1 MSKALPVVANL
12 AQLVEEATLRL
23 GLKAETRTISTAPI
37 TGEFFSISAVRSVTD
52 QVVTYPL
59 VLHKNHRNRMLT
71 LTAGKPFDFEQN
83 LQQFVNEKVKALELF
98 GSQTFAFNDSG
109 ELISIQEGLGEEV
122 LWSVTFSITS
132 VLENALRAA
141 HKLPLGSPEQIEI
154 NWIIGRFDAPQHLDM
169 QTPYLHLFAHEP
181 RYRIRKLSS
190 HTGYV
195 ALSNSS
201 NLEEEVIHAI
211 DYLEGVIN
219 E

>member
-1 MSKALPVVANL
+1 
-12 AQLVEEATLRL
+12 
-23 GLKAETRTISTAPI
+23 
-37 TGEFFSISAVRSVTD
+37 
-52 QVVTYPL
+52 
-59 VLHKNHRNRMLT
+59 
-71 LTAGKPFDFEQN
+71 
-83 LQQFVNEKVKALELF
+83 
-98 GSQTFAFNDSG
+98 
-109 ELISIQEGLGEEV
+109 LISIQEGLGEEV

-132 VLENALRAA
+132 VFENALRAA
-141 HKLPLGSPEQIEI
+141 HKLPLGSPEQLEV
-154 NWIIGRFDAPQHLDM
+154 NWIFARFDAPQHLDM

-190 HTGYV
+190 HSGYV

>member
-52 QVVTYPL
+52 
-59 VLHKNHRNRMLT
+59 RMLT
-71 LTAGKPFDFEQN
+71 LPAGKPFDFEQN

-190 HTGYV
+190 HSGYV

>member
-1 MSKALPVVANL
+1 M
-12 AQLVEEATLRL
+12 
-23 GLKAETRTISTAPI
+23 
-37 TGEFFSISAVRSVTD
+37 
-52 QVVTYPL
+52 
-59 VLHKNHRNRMLT
+59 
-71 LTAGKPFDFEQN
+71 
-83 LQQFVNEKVKALELF
+83 
-98 GSQTFAFNDSG
+98 
-109 ELISIQEGLGEEV
+109 QEGLGEEV

-132 VLENALRAA
+132 VLENALRAS

-154 NWIIGRFDAPQHLDM
+154 NWTIGRFDAPQHLDM

-190 HTGYV
+190 HSGYV

>member
-1 MSKALPVVANL
+1 MSQALPVVASL
-12 AQLVEEATLRL
+12 AQLVEEVKLRL
-23 GLKAETRTISTAPI
+23 GLKAKTRIISIAP
-37 TGEFFSISAVRSVTD
+37 TPGEFFSLSTVRSGTD

-59 VLHKNHRNRMLT
+59 VLHKYHRNRMLT
-71 LTAGKPFDFEQN
+71 LPARKSSDFEQN
-83 LQQFVNEKVKALELF
+83 LQEIVNEKVKVLGLF
-98 GSQTFAFNDSG
+98 GPNTFAFNGRG

-132 VLENALRAA
+132 VFENALRAA
-141 HKLPLGSPEQIEI
+141 HKLPLGSPEQLEVY
-154 NWIIGRFDAPQHLDM
+154 WIFARFDAPQHLDM

-190 HTGYV
+190 HSGYV